1 MLKILFVLPSMRAGG
16 TATSLLNL
24 MQLMQEDGVEADLFL
39 LEHDGVFLERAK
51 KMGRLLPENTEIAA
65 TICKKQRIKTYGL
78 RGLLVRGRYAIKH
91 RFLGVDR
98 AIEPVLKHSAKALSG
113 KYDVVIAYQEQLTTR
128 YVRYI
133 QCQKR
138 IAWIHMDYNSFKSAQ
153 SEDYW
158 KHLYDTFDGVVSVS
172 KVAKESI
179 ETSLGIDS
187 SKTYL
192 IYNTI
197 PSESIRSLSKMAS
210 SVKIKN
216 SAFKFISMGRMVKR
230 KGFDRVIFTAAALKR
245 ENIDFAWYI
254 LGEGEEKSRLQK
266 MISEYHL
273 EDRVFLPGVFENPF
287 PIVNQCD
294 CFVMSSVNEAQPM
307 VLNEALTLHIPVIT
321 TDFPSA
327 REVVK
332 DEVFGL
338 ITENSEK
345 GLLNA
350 VQRFIR
356 DPFLREKIKRGA
368 MEFEYNNQIILTQV
382 YDIIGFGRDK

>member
-98 AIEPVLKHSAKALSG
+98 AIEPVLKHSAKALSD

-133 QCQKR
+133 QAQKR
-138 IAWIHMDYNSFKSAQ
+138 IAWLHVDYNRFKDSK
-153 SEDYW
+153 SKEFW
-158 KHLYDTFDGVVSVS
+158 KYIYEAFDEIACVS
-172 KVAKESI
+172 KIVKDSVESN
-179 ETSLGIDS
+179 LNIDA
-187 SKTYL
+187 SKTHL

-197 PSESIRSLSKMAS
+197 PNRSIRCRSKMLS
-210 SVKIKN
+210 SVQIKN
-216 SAFKFISMGRMVKR
+216 SAFKFISMGRMVKE

-287 PIVNQCD
+287 PIVNQCY

-350 VQRFIR
+350 VKRFIR

>member
-98 AIEPVLKHSAKALSG
+98 AIVPVLKHSAKALSD

-133 QCQKR
+133 QAQKR
-138 IAWIHMDYNSFKSAQ
+138 IAWLHVDYNRFKDSK
-153 SEDYW
+153 SKEFW
-158 KHLYDTFDGVVSVS
+158 KYIYEAFDEIACVS
-172 KVAKESI
+172 KIVKDSVESN
-179 ETSLGIDS
+179 LNIDA
-187 SKTYL
+187 SKTHL

-197 PSESIRSLSKMAS
+197 PNRSIRCRSKMLS
-210 SVKIKN
+210 SVQIKN
-216 SAFKFISMGRMVKR
+216 SAFKFISMGRMVKE